1 VLANSLSF
9 LKGGTQMTKAEIVEK
24 MAKEA
29 SITKAAAQTA
39 LESFIDSVT
48 KTLKKKDGKVT
59 LVGFG
64 TFQKTRRKARK
75 GRNPQTGEVIKIKAT
90 NVVKFKPGKK
100 LKDAV

>member
-1 VLANSLSF
+1 
-9 LKGGTQMTKAEIVEK
+9 MTKAELIEK

-29 SITKAAAQTA
+29 DISKVAAGKA
-39 LESFIDSVT
+39 LDSFVDGVT

-64 TFQKTRRKARK
+64 TFQKSRRKARK
-75 GRNPQTGEVIKIKAT
+75 GRNPQTGEMLKIKAR

-100 LKDAV
+100 LREAV